1 MGRQKKRVEELEA
14 GSEKEARPVAVEMAA
29 EGLEELSTEE
39 AQLRTQL
46 EREVSQSFYRA
57 GLALRKL
64 RDRRLYR
71 STHGTFEQYGREI
84 LGFSVMRLYQLIGAS
99 EVYENLKNINNLFTL
114 PSNEA
119 QCRPLAQLN
128 ATEQVEVWQAA
139 VDEAKGKAPPARQ
152 VLLLV
157 LKLKERSGVP
167 VPYHLDE
174 VVRILVKE
182 NPELRGMNNH
192 LAIVSEVGK
201 FSVSIQ
207 SAVGER
213 EQVHPQHLEPVPLAP
228 EMEEEVRELIGRLRK
243 LRSRFGEEPLVSH
256 LLKYLA
262 TREELSPLSE
272 RLLEFLESE
281 ESDA

>member
-1 MGRQKKRVEELEA
+1 MGRQKKQVEELEA
-14 GSEKEARPVAVEMAA
+14 SSEKEARPVAVEMAA

-64 RDRRLYR
+64 RDSRLYR
-71 STHGTFEQYGREI
+71 STHRTFEQYGREI

-139 VDEAKGKAPPARQ
+139 VDEAKGKAPPARL
-152 VLLLV
+152 VKLLV
-157 LKLKERSGVP
+157 LKLKERSAVA

-281 ESDA
+281 ER